1 MLLTVNTAK
10 VKEAPTKGIVYVLE
24 LQLEEHALVKIGV
37 TNRPKVEDRVCE
49 ILTSIWKKYRIFPQ
63 CYVKRFSLFPDPFE
77 IEAKLHEEFEEQRY
91 ATLHKF
97 SGSTEVFLTDLHTV
111 TALYDSLKG

>member
-10 VKEAPTKGIVYVLE
+10 VKEAPTKGLVYVLE

-37 TNRPKVEDRVCE
+37 TNRPKIEDRVCE

-63 CYVKRFSLFPDPFE
+63 CYIKRFSLFPDPFG
-77 IEAKLHEEFEEQRY
+77 IEAKLHKEFEKQRY
-91 ATLHKF
+91 TTLHKF
-97 SGSTEVFLTDLHTV
+97 SGSSEIFLIDLHTV